1 MSPRW
6 RHGRQGCLPHVKR
19 RAPRTDRP
27 LMHFASLPDEKCG
40 LAERKPV
47 ETGWLSAGGIEFREV
62 RFLGGPTDRKENC
75 RFLQMIAGFQ
85 GFFCLAVPGSR
96 FRVLLD
102 GSFFGLSSP
111 LRGDANLETL
121 GFAASRRW
129 TGRSAGPYG
138 LAQLAALLG
147 LAVRFPWCFALLVVR
162 GVARLAWPVACALG
176 SDVYRGASCS
186 C

>member
-1 MSPRW
+1 
-6 RHGRQGCLPHVKR
+6 
-19 RAPRTDRP
+19 
-27 LMHFASLPDEKCG
+27 MHFASLPDEKCG

-75 RFLQMIAGFQ
+75 RFLQMIAGFK

-96 FRVLLD
+96 FRVLIGWLV
-102 GSFFGLSSP
+102 LRP
-111 LRGDANLETL
+111 L
-121 GFAASRRW
+121 FAASRRW